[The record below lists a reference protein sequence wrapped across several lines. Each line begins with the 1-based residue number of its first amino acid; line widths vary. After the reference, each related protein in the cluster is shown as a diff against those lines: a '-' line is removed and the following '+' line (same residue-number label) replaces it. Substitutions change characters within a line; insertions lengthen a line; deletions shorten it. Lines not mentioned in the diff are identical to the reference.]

1 MSPENPQDPQKGKA
15 ADTSPEDAAEAK
27 QEAARKSAEQPEP
40 QPSEGGTPSAQGS
53 AAEVTG
59 VDKGAADALAAVG
72 DEEPQAAPGD
82 DDPAA
87 GGDGEIA
94 DLEGAIVDASA
105 EAPTGDG
112 VEAVAAGGAEVPTDD
127 GVE

>member
-59 VDKGAADALAAVG
+59 VDKGAADALAAAS
-72 DEEPQAAPGD
+72 DDEPQAARGGAA
-82 DDPAA
+82 PAA
-87 GGDGEIA
+87 GGDAAAGDAEIA

-105 EAPTGDG
+105 
-112 VEAVAAGGAEVPTDD
+112 
-127 GVE
+127 